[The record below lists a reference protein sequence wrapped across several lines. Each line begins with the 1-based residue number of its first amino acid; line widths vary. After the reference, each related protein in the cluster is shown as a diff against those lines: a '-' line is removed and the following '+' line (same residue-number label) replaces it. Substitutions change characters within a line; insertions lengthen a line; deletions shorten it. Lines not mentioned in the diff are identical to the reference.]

1 MTILANK
8 NNRVIFQGMTGK
20 WGQYYSLQ
28 MINYGTSIVAGV
40 TPGRG
45 GETVHG
51 VPIYNTLE
59 EALKYHK
66 ADTSIT
72 YTPAQVTADA
82 ILESIDAELSL
93 IICIVEGI
101 PVHDMMVVKRKLRE
115 SKSVL
120 VGPNCPGIISP
131 GEFISGFMP
140 ANAFKKGKIGLMS
153 RSGTLTYQVASLL
166 GAAGYGQSTCLGIGG
181 DPITGLSFVD
191 VLKMFA
197 KDPETELVVLIGEIG
212 GLKEE
217 EAAAY
222 IKAEF
227 KKPVV
232 AFIAGR
238 CAPEGKTMGHA
249 GAIISGGKGTYQSK
263 VKALEEAGVAVAR
276 LATDIPRVV
285 AEKMGKNC

>member
-1 MTILANK
+1 MSILANK
-8 NNRVIFQGMTGK
+8 KNRVIFQGMTGK

-28 MINYGTSIVAGV
+28 MINYGTKIVAGV

-45 GETVHG
+45 GEQVHG
-51 VPIYNTLE
+51 VPIYNTLSD
-59 EALKYHK
+59 ALKHHE

-72 YTPAQVTADA
+72 YTPPSVTKDA
-82 ILESIDAELSL
+82 LLESIEAQLKL

-101 PVHDMMVVKRKLRE
+101 PVQDMMLVKRRLSE

-120 VGPNCPGIISP
+120 VGPNCPGLITP
-131 GEFISGFMP
+131 DEFISGFMP
-140 ANAFKKGKIGLMS
+140 ANAFTKGNIGIMS
-153 RSGTLTYQVASLL
+153 RSGTLTYQAASLL
-166 GAAGYGQSTCLGIGG
+166 KAAGYGQSTCLGLGG
-181 DPITGLSFVD
+181 DPIVGLSYVD

-197 KDPETELVVLIGEIG
+197 KDRETELVLIIGEIG
-212 GLKEE
+212 GSKEE
-217 EAAAY
+217 EAAAF

-249 GAIISGGKGTYQSK
+249 GAIISGGMGTYQSK
-263 VKALEEAGVAVAR
+263 VDAFREAGVPVAG
-276 LATDIPRVV
+276 LVTDISKLVS
-285 AEKMGKNC
+285 EKLKKRK

>member
-1 MTILANK
+1 MSILANK

-28 MINYGTSIVAGV
+28 MINYGTSVVAGV

-45 GETVHG
+45 GEKVHG
-51 VPIYNTLE
+51 VPIYDTLA

-72 YTPAQVTADA
+72 YTPPPVTKDA
-82 ILESIDAELSL
+82 ILESIDAELKL
-93 IICIVEGI
+93 VICIVEGM
-101 PVHDMMVVKRKLRE
+101 PVHDMMVVKRKLKE
-115 SKSVL
+115 SKTVL
-120 VGPNCPGIISP
+120 VGPNCPGIITP

-140 ANAFKKGKIGLMS
+140 ANAFMKGKIGLMS

-166 GAAGYGQSTCLGIGG
+166 TAVGYGQSTCLGVGG
-181 DPITGLSFVD
+181 DPIVGLSYVD
-191 VLKMFA
+191 VLQKFA
-197 KDPETELVVLIGEIG
+197 KDPETELVILIGEIG
-212 GLKEE
+212 GSKEE
-217 EAAAY
+217 EAAAF

-232 AFIAGR
+232 AFVAGR

-263 VKALEEAGVAVAR
+263 VDAFTKVGVSVAGLV
-276 LATDIPRVV
+276 TDIPKLVS
-285 AEKMGKNC
+285 EKMGKKS

>member
-1 MTILANK
+1 MSILANK
-8 NNRVIFQGMTGK
+8 KNRVIFQGMTGK

-28 MINYGTSIVAGV
+28 MINYGTKIVAGV

-45 GETVHG
+45 GEQVHG
-51 VPIYNTLE
+51 VPIYNTLSD
-59 EALKYHK
+59 ALKHHK

-72 YTPAQVTADA
+72 YTPPSVTKDA
-82 ILESIDAELSL
+82 ILESIEAQLKL

-101 PVHDMMVVKRKLRE
+101 PVHDMMLVKRRLNE
-115 SKSVL
+115 SKTVL
-120 VGPNCPGIISP
+120 VGPNCPGLITP

-140 ANAFKKGKIGLMS
+140 ANAFTRGNIGIMS
-153 RSGTLTYQVASLL
+153 RSGTLTYQAASLL
-166 GAAGYGQSTCLGIGG
+166 KAAGHGQSTCLGLGG
-181 DPITGLSFVD
+181 DPIVGLSFVD

-197 KDPETELVVLIGEIG
+197 KDHATELVLLIGEIG
-212 GLKEE
+212 GSKEE
-217 EAAAY
+217 EAAAF

-249 GAIISGGKGTYQSK
+249 GAIISGGMGTYQSK
-263 VKALEEAGVAVAR
+263 VGAFREAEVPVAGLV
-276 LATDIPRVV
+276 TDIPKLVS
-285 AEKMGKNC
+285 EQLKMHN

>member
-1 MTILANK
+1 MSILADK
-8 NNRVIFQGMTGK
+8 HNRVIFQGMTGK

-28 MINYGTSIVAGV
+28 MIKYGTNVVAGV

-45 GETVHG
+45 GEKVHG
-51 VPIYNTLE
+51 VPIYDTMP
-59 EALKYHK
+59 EALKHHN

-72 YTPAQVTADA
+72 YTPASVTKDA
-82 ILESIDAELSL
+82 ILEAIDADLKL
-93 IICIVEGI
+93 VICIVEGM
-101 PVHDMMVVKRKLRE
+101 PVHDMMIIKRKLNE
-115 SKSVL
+115 SRSIL
-120 VGPNCPGIISP
+120 VGPNCPGIITP

-166 GAAGYGQSTCLGIGG
+166 TAPGHGQSTCLGIGG
-181 DPITGLSFVD
+181 DPIVGLSYVD

-197 KDPETELVVLIGEIG
+197 EDHETELVILIGEIG
-212 GLKEE
+212 GSKEE
-217 EAAAY
+217 EAAAF

-263 VKALEEAGVAVAR
+263 VQAFEEAGVSVAT
-276 LATDIPRVV
+276 LVTDIPRLVS
-285 AEKMGKNC
+285 EKI

>member
-1 MTILANK
+1 MSILANK
-8 NNRVIFQGMTGK
+8 DNRVIFQGMTGK

-28 MINYGTSIVAGV
+28 MINYGTKIVAGV

-45 GETVHG
+45 GEQVHG
-51 VPIYNTLE
+51 VPVYDTLP
-59 EALKYHK
+59 EALRHHS

-72 YTPAQVTADA
+72 YTPPAVTKDA
-82 ILESIDAELSL
+82 IMESIDAELKL
-93 IICIVEGI
+93 VICIVEGM
-101 PVHDMMVVKRKLRE
+101 PVHDMMVVKRKLKE
-115 SKSVL
+115 SKTVL
-120 VGPNCPGIISP
+120 VGPNCPGIITP

-166 GAAGYGQSTCLGIGG
+166 TAPGHGQSTCLGIGG
-181 DPITGLSFVD
+181 DPIVGLSYVD

-197 KDPETELVVLIGEIG
+197 EDPETELVILIGEIG
-212 GLKEE
+212 GSKEE
-217 EAAAY
+217 EAAAF

-263 VKALEEAGVAVAR
+263 VDAFTEAGVPVAG
-276 LATDIPRVV
+276 LVTDIPRLV
-285 AEKMGKNC
+285 AEKMGKKR

>member
-1 MTILANK
+1 MSILANK
-8 NNRVIFQGMTGK
+8 KNRVIFQGMTGK

-28 MINYGTSIVAGV
+28 MINYGTKIVAGV

-45 GETVHG
+45 GEQVHG
-51 VPIYNTLE
+51 VPIYNTLSD
-59 EALKYHK
+59 ALKHHE

-72 YTPAQVTADA
+72 YTPPSVTKDA
-82 ILESIDAELSL
+82 LLESIEAQLKL

-101 PVHDMMVVKRKLRE
+101 PVQDMMLVKRRLSE

-120 VGPNCPGIISP
+120 VGPNCPGLITP
-131 GEFISGFMP
+131 DEFISGFMP
-140 ANAFKKGKIGLMS
+140 ANAFIKGNIGIMS
-153 RSGTLTYQVASLL
+153 RSGTLTYQAASLL
-166 GAAGYGQSTCLGIGG
+166 KAAGYGQSTCLGLGG
-181 DPITGLSFVD
+181 DPIVGLSYVD

-197 KDPETELVVLIGEIG
+197 KDRETELVLIIGEIG
-212 GLKEE
+212 GSKEE
-217 EAAAY
+217 EAAAF

-249 GAIISGGKGTYQSK
+249 GAIISGGMGTYQSK
-263 VKALEEAGVAVAR
+263 VDAFREAGVPVAG
-276 LATDIPRVV
+276 LVTDISKLVS
-285 AEKMGKNC
+285 EKLKKRK